1 MSYDHL
7 KKGLKAFEVHVD
19 ILEREANTLKRC
31 NEALR
36 KDNEMLRRILNNRVE
51 GKWSVIEGGMS
62 EQSIKTMLKP
72 DGAA

>member
-1 MSYDHL
+1 MSYEHL
-7 KKGLKAFEVHVD
+7 KKGLKAFEAHIN
-19 ILEREANTLKRC
+19 ILDREARTLKRC

-62 EQSIKTMLKP
+62 QQSIKTMLT
-72 DGAA
+72 DNSA